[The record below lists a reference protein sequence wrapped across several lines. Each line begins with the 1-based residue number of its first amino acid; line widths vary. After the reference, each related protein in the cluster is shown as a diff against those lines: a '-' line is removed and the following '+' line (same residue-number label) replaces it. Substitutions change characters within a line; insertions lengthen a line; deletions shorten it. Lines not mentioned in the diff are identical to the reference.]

1 MVDRPTWS
9 WFPETVTAWQKFRL
23 AQTEATMI
31 TKNFMILQL
40 LDINFVK
47 SLAVQNTFNLTAK
60 RTR

>member
-23 AQTEATMI
+23 VQTEATMI
-31 TKNFMILQL
+31 TKNFMTLQL

-47 SLAVQNTFNLTAK
+47 SLAVQTKFNWTAQ
-60 RTR
+60 RNR

>member
-31 TKNFMILQL
+31 TKNFMILKL

-47 SLAVQNTFNLTAK
+47 SLAVQTKFNLTAQ

>member
-23 AQTEATMI
+23 AQTEVTMI

-40 LDINFVK
+40 LDINLAK
-47 SLAVQNTFNLTAK
+47 SLAIQTKFNLTAQLN
-60 RTR
+60 R